1 MEKEK
6 IGGSF
11 LIEETSFKN
20 IFIVEE
26 FDTTA
31 KQMLEATR
39 EFIEKEIYPNIREL
53 ENHNYD
59 LVESIMKKAGAMG
72 LLGLNIPE
80 EYGGFGMGFN
90 LSMLICGEMSCH
102 SGSVATAYGAHTG
115 IGTYPILYYGS
126 EEVKK
131 HFLPKIASGEWIS
144 CYNLTEPNA
153 GSDANAGQT
162 IAVLDNDKK
171 NYEITGQ
178 KIWISNAGFSE
189 VFILFARIQDDKNIT
204 GFVLEKSKSNG
215 ITLGEEEK
223 KLGLNSSSTRQV
235 FYDKTKIPVHQLL
248 GERNGGFKIA
258 MNALNVGRIKLCAAT
273 TAAAEQV
280 LNISIDYA
288 AQRKQFKNAIINY
301 GAIKEKLAH
310 MATKIYCS
318 NAALYRAGNDIEN
331 KISELQKKG
340 TNKTEA
346 KLNALLSYAIECAIM
361 KVHGSEVIK
370 FVSDEAVQIHGGMGY
385 SADTLIEP
393 AYRDA
398 RISRIYEGTNEINR
412 MLIVEMML
420 KKAVKKELKIFKKMK
435 EVQKELP
442 LIFLGIHKNIPESKL
457 KTLKQAVC
465 NLKKLSLLTLG
476 IAVSKYKAKLVK
488 EQELLMRVA
497 DLLIETYI
505 SESALLKTEKLIEKH
520 GLNQCEIQIKMT
532 QNYIQNAIS
541 IANHSAKEVIMSTT
555 KGLKNKFLV
564 SIATKMTKP
573 LMCDMKE
580 IRRSI
585 SEKLQEDGKYN
596 FSV

>member
-1 MEKEK
+1 MKPDLFQAPDYYQIDELLTEEHILVREASRAWVKRDVSP
-6 IGGSF
+6 I
-11 LIEETSFKN
+11 IEEYAQKTKFPNQIISGL
-20 IFIVEE
+20 
-26 FDTTA
+26 A
-31 KQMLEATR
+31 
-39 EFIEKEIYPNIREL
+39 EI
-53 ENHNYD
+53 
-59 LVESIMKKAGAMG
+59 GAFG
-72 LLGLNIPE
+72 PYIPE

-235 FYDKTKIPVHQLL
+235 FYDKTKIPAHQLL

-301 GAIKEKLAH
+301 GAIKE
-310 MATKIYCS
+310 
-318 NAALYRAGNDIEN
+318 
-331 KISELQKKG
+331 
-340 TNKTEA
+340 
-346 KLNALLSYAIECAIM
+346 
-361 KVHGSEVIK
+361 
-370 FVSDEAVQIHGGMGY
+370 
-385 SADTLIEP
+385 
-393 AYRDA
+393 
-398 RISRIYEGTNEINR
+398 
-412 MLIVEMML
+412 
-420 KKAVKKELKIFKKMK
+420 
-435 EVQKELP
+435 
-442 LIFLGIHKNIPESKL
+442 
-457 KTLKQAVC
+457 
-465 NLKKLSLLTLG
+465 
-476 IAVSKYKAKLVK
+476 
-488 EQELLMRVA
+488 
-497 DLLIETYI
+497 
-505 SESALLKTEKLIEKH
+505 
-520 GLNQCEIQIKMT
+520 
-532 QNYIQNAIS
+532 
-541 IANHSAKEVIMSTT
+541 
-555 KGLKNKFLV
+555 
-564 SIATKMTKP
+564 
-573 LMCDMKE
+573 
-580 IRRSI
+580 
-585 SEKLQEDGKYN
+585 
-596 FSV
+596 